1 MSFRL
6 DWNLLLSDKR
16 HSVSGTSPAP
26 GGATAPA
33 MESSTVA
40 STRTPFERDC
50 DRVIFSAPFRR
61 LAGKTQVHP
70 FAKIDHIHNR
80 LTHSLEVAS
89 VGRSLAYAAGRILL
103 KRNELPKGRTP
114 EDLNCIVQAACLAH
128 DIGNPPFGH
137 AGEFAIR
144 EWANA
149 HLREL
154 FGNRMAGSLHGVSRD
169 WLFFEGNAQSFR
181 MVSRADARDQAYF
194 KLTYATLGTMMKYPW
209 HSGDSRVDTVRKFS
223 AFSSEIEIFDD
234 VVQTLGLR
242 LPNGTITR
250 HPLSYL
256 TEAADD
262 ICYRITDLEDAVR
275 MRILQESEVRRIF
288 VKIIGRDEKRP
299 LSAMRAGAIGALTE
313 AASEVFEKHYDEIIS
328 GKRPVDRDLK
338 SDFPDRMKE
347 ALAEIKKRYE
357 SDIFSHRPK
366 IASELGAYNTLGR
379 ILGAY
384 ASAARELSTT
394 GDYERLSFVQRR
406 CLELA
411 WEKDYI
417 LQNQTRGEAW
427 WLAQVMDFIAGMTD
441 NFALQVSSEIG
452 GIQERWNQI

>member
-6 DWNLLLSDKR
+6 DWNLLLSEKR
-16 HSVSGTSPAP
+16 HSLSGS
-26 GGATAPA
+26 GAGSVAETAPKLEA
-33 MESSTVA
+33 APATSVA
-40 STRTPFERDC
+40 GTRTPFERDC

-149 HLREL
+149 HLMGL
-154 FGNRMAGSLHGVSRD
+154 FGNQMAGRLHGVARD

-181 MVSRADARDQAYF
+181 MVARSDARDQAYF
-194 KLTYATLGTMMKYPW
+194 KLTYASLGAMMKYPW
-209 HSGDSRVDTVRKFS
+209 HSGDPRVDTEKKFS

-242 LPNGTITR
+242 IPNGTITR

-256 TEAADD
+256 SEAADD
-262 ICYRITDLEDAVR
+262 ICYRITDLEDAVQ
-275 MRILQESEVRRIF
+275 MRILQEKEVRQIF
-288 VKIIGRDEKRP
+288 ASIIGRDDGRP
-299 LSAMRAGAIGALTE
+299 LSAIRAGAIGALTE
-313 AASEVFEKHYDEIIS
+313 AASATFETFYDEIMS
-328 GKRPVDRDLK
+328 GERCWKRDMK
-338 SDFPDRMKE
+338 SDFPDHMKE
-347 ALAEIKKRYE
+347 ALVEIKERY
-357 SDIFSHRPK
+357 DYIFSYRPK
-366 IASELGAYNTLGR
+366 VATELGAYNTLGR

-384 ASAARELSTT
+384 AKAAKELSTT
-394 GDYERLSFVQRR
+394 GDYNKLSFVQQR

-411 WEKDYI
+411 WEKEYI
-417 LQNQTRGEAW
+417 RANQTRGEAW
-427 WLAQVMDFIAGMTD
+427 WLGQVMDFIAGMTD
-441 NFALQVSSEIG
+441 NFAMQVSSEIG
-452 GIQERWNQI
+452 GG